1 MQNSSITKTNKMEA
15 TYYNS
20 EQNTYLLLSRE
31 EIEGIEVEGGIW
43 MVRQFLASFIFV
55 YYRYKVNSSILS
67 FQYRINMFQI
77 TRDPRYKEFE
87 NSNTKMD
94 DEIIAVNLNCIN
106 YEDPTNVQCNGGWFF
121 RNPNPDFKE
130 FLKYPSLKFN
140 CIGNNILVNISD
152 VFFSKSF

>member
-1 MQNSSITKTNKMEA
+1 
-15 TYYNS
+15 
-20 EQNTYLLLSRE
+20 
-31 EIEGIEVEGGIW
+31 
-43 MVRQFLASFIFV
+43 
-55 YYRYKVNSSILS
+55 
-67 FQYRINMFQI
+67 
-77 TRDPRYKEFE
+77 
-87 NSNTKMD
+87 MD

-152 VFFSKSF
+152 VFFSNDCMDGSQEYLFLYLQTIIIINM